1 MLFGCG
7 EGFRLEKLATISVC
21 KSRLTHIS
29 LSPDLSTIAAVSNT
43 TVFILTEQQRPD
55 SDTTEWTV
63 SGKFKVRRSSL
74 SVHIN
79 TIVFMV
85 LVVF

>member
-1 MLFGCG
+1 MCVLLYVFRVMLFGCG

-63 SGKFKVRRSSL
+63 SGKFKVRRC
-74 SVHIN
+74 VDIA
-79 TIVFMV
+79 
-85 LVVF
+85 